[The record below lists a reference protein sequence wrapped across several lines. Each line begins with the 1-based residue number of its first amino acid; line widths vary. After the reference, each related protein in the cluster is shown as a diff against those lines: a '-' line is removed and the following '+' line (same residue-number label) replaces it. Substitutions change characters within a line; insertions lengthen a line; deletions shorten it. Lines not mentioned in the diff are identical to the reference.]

1 MTDYVETYKCP
12 NCGITA
18 SGRGH
23 LCHPVEASH
32 TCDFCKKETKDP
44 RHACKDMINALEYVC
59 KKCGRLA
66 AYDSLLCE
74 PELIS
79 QD

>member
-23 LCHPVEASH
+23 LCHPVEEAH
-32 TCDFCKKETKDP
+32 TCDFCKKDTKDP
-44 RHACKDMINALEYVC
+44 RHACKEMVNALEYVC

-74 PELIS
+74 PALIS